1 MALTLSGTNGVVG
14 AGFTLDASGAS
25 VTAGVGT
32 FAIGAFSETSTF
44 ANSINLTH
52 ASAGSNYIYF
62 NEDLQF
68 AKNGTGTRLKID
80 SSGRLGINTDTFN
93 DAREAMRVQAPAGQ
107 TETFLTISAA
117 STTGKSNLFF
127 GDNDFN
133 EGRIQYDH
141 SDNSMQ
147 FFTNDT
153 ERLTVTDNV
162 KVENGNIVIGTS
174 GKGIDFS
181 ATGDGSGTD
190 TSELLDDYEEGT
202 FTFGTSTN
210 SGSVTLAGAYDTG
223 GYTKIG
229 RVVHVSAYLAVGS
242 ISSPS
247 GSFFLTGLPYTS
259 ADLTEKAAYARFPVS
274 LYLNGPNLPDG
285 HAYYNASA
293 IVIESSTQIQLMFR
307 GTNTNGKLT
316 TDIDGNVN
324 PGSDFFLNFSYIAA

>member
-1 MALTLSGTNGVVG
+1 
-14 AGFTLDASGAS
+14 LDASGAS

-190 TSELLDDYEEGT
+190 TSE
-202 FTFGTSTN
+202 
-210 SGSVTLAGAYDTG
+210 
-223 GYTKIG
+223 
-229 RVVHVSAYLAVGS
+229 
-242 ISSPS
+242 
-247 GSFFLTGLPYTS
+247 
-259 ADLTEKAAYARFPVS
+259 
-274 LYLNGPNLPDG
+274 
-285 HAYYNASA
+285 
-293 IVIESSTQIQLMFR
+293 
-307 GTNTNGKLT
+307 
-316 TDIDGNVN
+316 
-324 PGSDFFLNFSYIAA
+324 